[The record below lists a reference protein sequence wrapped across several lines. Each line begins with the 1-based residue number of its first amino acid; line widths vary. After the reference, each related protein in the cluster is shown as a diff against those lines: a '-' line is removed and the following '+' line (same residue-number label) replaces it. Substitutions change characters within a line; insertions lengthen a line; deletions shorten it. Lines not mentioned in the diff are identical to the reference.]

1 MFFPWQA
8 YLANSPYW
16 HIYLSLF
23 FSLHYCEVFLVT
35 SWSEMTHL
43 FLHGSCSP
51 APIPC
56 SRNCRSPPTSAKRG
70 SLLLKH
76 SYTCGYLTPTL
87 FLGTLR
93 SHISDTFCFH
103 PSMDCEGHLWCTC
116 SSCLSIQ
123 TLMLCCWQI
132 LCSPNSTVQTN
143 TGDKRKV
150 QSPKADY
157 QSNLPS
163 QKRNEEL

>member
-43 FLHGSCSP
+43 LLHGSCSP

-87 FLGTLR
+87 FLGYSEVSYLWHILFPSIDGLWR
-93 SHISDTFCFH
+93 SPVMHMQLLPFHSNPYAVLLTDLVFSKLHSSNKHWRQKKSAESQSRLSVKSSIS
-103 PSMDCEGHLWCTC
+103 E
-116 SSCLSIQ
+116 
-123 TLMLCCWQI
+123 
-132 LCSPNSTVQTN
+132 
-143 TGDKRKV
+143 
-150 QSPKADY
+150 A
-157 QSNLPS
+157 
-163 QKRNEEL
+163 